1 MIRVYDFLCPTDH
14 MFELFVSEEIEE
26 ADCPECGTKAR
37 RIISGGNFKLDA
49 VSGDYPTATAKWAKH
64 HERAANGKN

>member
-1 MIRVYDFLCPTDH
+1 MIKVYDFLCPNDH
-14 MFELFVSEEIEE
+14 IFELFVSEDSEV
-26 ADCPECGTKAR
+26 ANCPECDLNAK

-49 VSGDYPTATAKWAKH
+49 MSGDYPTATAKWAKH